1 MENFDDKLCILNFEE
16 EFIMKKIM
24 VIMLCCC
31 FFLSSFSFALSTKAF
46 SIDLPDEF
54 ELKSESEYS
63 TVYSNGKMEIS
74 YTFEKSGFGE
84 FFMDVEE
91 MKDDYSKSLLL
102 AFMGFGTDAKVE
114 KINGVNFLY
123 DRYDSEYT
131 SETSVNYLGTTA
143 NYLVSLSFSSEN
155 LDEDLVS
162 QIMNTIK
169 LKGMSG
175 AVYEVFINGVYLLVI
190 VAICGGIGFLKKKSK
205 AKKEAKLNKESND
218 FVQDNNPI
226 QNQEK
231 TYYSN
236 DPISQKK
243 NDWNL

>member
-1 MENFDDKLCILNFEE
+1 
-16 EFIMKKIM
+16 MKKFM
-24 VIMLCCC
+24 VILVCCC
-31 FFLSSFSFALSTKAF
+31 FFLTSFSFALSTKAF
-46 SIDLPDEF
+46 TIDLPDEF

-84 FFMDVEE
+84 FFMDVTE

-102 AFMGFGTDAKVE
+102 AFMGFGSDAKVE

-143 NYLVSLSFSSEN
+143 NYLVSLSFSGEN
-155 LDEDLVS
+155 LDENLVS
-162 QIMNTIK
+162 QIMDTIK
-169 LKGMSG
+169 LKGMSAG
-175 AVYEVFINGVYLLVI
+175 VYEGFMNIIYLVVI
-190 VAICGGIGFLKKKSK
+190 VAIFGGISFLKKKAK
-205 AKKEAKLNKESND
+205 AKKEAKLNRESND
-218 FVQDNNPI
+218 FAQENNPI
-226 QNQEK
+226 QNQYE
-231 TYYSN
+231 THYSN